1 MNKINEP
8 DPITNTQARHKLARI
23 APVVLLVDVILAAI
37 IWFMKEDIFHE
48 QADYLGNMI
57 AGALIIAGVF
67 SFVILKPSFSTTGM
81 ISSSVVPDRQDT
93 SAELALGIDTPWS
106 AEPSPS

>member
-23 APVVLLVDVILAAI
+23 APIVLLVDVILAAI

-48 QADYLGNMI
+48 KADYLGNMI

-67 SFVILKPSFSTTGM
+67 SFVILRLMAHKITQT
-81 ISSSVVPDRQDT
+81 DRVRDHKDD
-93 SAELALGIDTPWS
+93 L
-106 AEPSPS
+106 